1 MILNNANCNA
11 AIEFEK
17 KMQEWENFRANQ
29 ISKSKKISVT
39 TIVTLGRDDK
49 IKGEVHALQYQI
61 SIYTSLQ
68 KFLENYNQDQKNL
81 IKIQFGEAIFHFSS
95 QLETLKQYL

>member
-1 MILNNANCNA
+1 MILNNAPCNE

-17 KMQEWENFRANQ
+17 KRQEWENFLANQ
-29 ISKSKKISVT
+29 ISKSKKISVSS
-39 TIVTLGRDDK
+39 IPRLGRDET

>member
-1 MILNNANCNA
+1 MILYNAPCNKT
-11 AIEFEK
+11 IEVKKK
-17 KMQEWENFRANQ
+17 KMEWENFRANQ

-61 SIYTSLQ
+61 SIHTSLQ

-81 IKIQFGEAIFHFSS
+81 IKIQFGEAIFNFSS

>member
-1 MILNNANCNA
+1 MILNNAPCNEV
-11 AIEFEK
+11 IEFEK
-17 KMQEWENFRANQ
+17 KRQEWENFRANQ
-29 ISKSKKISVT
+29 ISKSKKISVSS
-39 TIVTLGRDDK
+39 IPRLGRDET